1 MIDME
6 KIIKEAETYKNLPK
20 KDLEKVIKSYKKLSR
35 YNSKTYYFLVTF
47 ISMMV
52 PSIFLGLNFIGLLLV
67 ITFHYF
73 FFIEYLYEYKK
84 SKFVSDEDKEECDKI
99 VEILEGY
106 LKDK

>member
-1 MIDME
+1 MVDIE

-20 KDLEKVIKSYKKLSR
+20 KDLKKVIKSYEKLSR
-35 YNSKTYYFLVTF
+35 ANSKTYYFLYTF
-47 ISMMV
+47 IFMMI
-52 PSIFLGLNFIGLLLV
+52 PTLILGINFIGLAII

-73 FFIEYLYEYKK
+73 FFMEYLYEYKK

-99 VEILEGY
+99 VEILKEY